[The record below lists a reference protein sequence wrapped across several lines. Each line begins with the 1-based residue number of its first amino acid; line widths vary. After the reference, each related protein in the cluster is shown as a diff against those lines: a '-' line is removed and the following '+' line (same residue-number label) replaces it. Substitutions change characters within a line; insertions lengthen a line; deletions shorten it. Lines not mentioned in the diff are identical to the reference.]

1 MMIAKLIESGQDQL
15 VLLPDEYRFVGDEV
29 AISKIGEAVIL
40 LPHNGK
46 WLNFL
51 SSPELFSPDFLQD
64 GREQPSMQERES
76 F

>member
-15 VLLPDEYRFVGDEV
+15 VLLPDEYRFAGDEV
-29 AISKIGEAVIL
+29 AISKIGQAVIL
-40 LPHNGK
+40 LSRNGK

-51 SSPELFSPDFLQD
+51 SASELFSPDFLQD